1 MIERYRLRKI
11 VGLSL
16 LFGACCFASPVGTGV
31 EHRPDGVSIPVASH
45 RDGIRSLTLRVWSP
59 TIIQVIANPSDTLP
73 SRRLIALAASA
84 PTHCP
89 WGVKE
94 TAREIIFTT
103 DSLVVRVDR
112 TTYRLTFSN
121 VRGVPILSEN
131 GRMYDTAHV
140 MGESCFHIKQSFCYG
155 AGEMLY
161 GLGSYQ
167 HGDLALNGKKLLLLQ
182 KNRDDVV
189 PMLVST
195 APYGIL
201 WNNASLGEFNDV
213 RGSYYIWSEVAD
225 AIDYFFVG
233 GSSFDAI
240 IAGYRQLTGT
250 APLFPR
256 WAYGYLQ
263 SKQRY
268 QTQDEIVAVVKG
280 FRDRKFPLDCI
291 IQDWMY
297 WPEGQWGQ
305 KSFDRTRYP
314 DPARMMRD
322 IHAMNTS
329 VLISIWPNMAKGSP
343 NQMELLRMGGLLTDS
358 SHLDVMNADARATY
372 WRQTRDSL
380 YSYGI
385 DGWWIDC
392 SEGYDS
398 DWTSPYHQLPQVQAD
413 DLNVNTLKQLMG
425 SGRYL
430 NAYALQEVKGIYE
443 GQRGTTAKER
453 TFILTR
459 SSFAG
464 MQRYAAAYWTGD
476 VSANWDDFRRQIPA
490 GLNFCMSGVPYWTTD
505 IAGYFIKQEPGWWFS
520 RGAFELGQKDEGFN
534 ELYARW
540 FQFAALCPLFRAHG
554 ADFPREPW
562 AFGDSSSRT
571 YRTLLKFTNLRYRLL
586 PYLYSLAANVT
597 QEQGTIMRA
606 LPFDFLSDR
615 TTWSINNQF
624 LFGPSIMVCPV
635 DQPLYHL
642 PNNVALKTKDF
653 VRQVYLPNGTQ
664 WWDFWTGRRY
674 EGGKWVTA
682 DAAFETMPLYVR
694 AGSIVPMG
702 PEVQYSTE
710 QRDPLEIRIYPGADA
725 SFSLY
730 EDDNI
735 SYGYEKK
742 EYSRIAFSWSDAKRE
757 LTIGGRTGSFP
768 GMPPVRTFSVVVV
781 SEDVGAGIKVTTSP
795 AKRFTYEGRRLTVKL

>member
-1 MIERYRLRKI
+1 MSENRRVDIILMAALLLSDAGFVNAMSQTLER
-11 VGLSL
+11 
-16 LFGACCFASPVGTGV
+16 
-31 EHRPDGVSIPVASH
+31 RPDGIVIPVDSH
-45 RDGIRSLTLRVWSP
+45 RDGIQSLTLKVWSP
-59 TIIQVIANPSDTLP
+59 TIVQVIANPSDTLP
-73 SRRLIALAASA
+73 SRPELALVTNTPAR
-84 PTHCP
+84 CP
-89 WGVKE
+89 WNVRE
-94 TAREIIFTT
+94 TAKEVIVTT
-103 DSLVVRVDR
+103 DSLVAHIDKV
-112 TTYRLTFSN
+112 TYRITFADA
-121 VRGVPILSEN
+121 RGRVLLAED
-131 GRMYDTAHV
+131 GRTCDTAQV
-140 MGESCFHIKQSFCYG
+140 MAEPCFHIKQSYRYG

-167 HGDLALNGKKLLLLQ
+167 HGGLTLNGRKFRLLQ

-189 PMLVST
+189 PMLIST

-201 WNNASLGEFNDV
+201 WNNASLGEFNDT

-225 AIDYFFVG
+225 AIDYFFIG

-240 IAGYRQLTGT
+240 VAGYRQLTGQ
-250 APLFPR
+250 APLFPK

-268 QTQDEIVAVVKG
+268 QTQDEIVSVVKR
-280 FRDRKFPLDCI
+280 FRATRFPLDCI

-305 KSFDRTRYP
+305 KSFDRSRYP
-314 DPARMMRD
+314 DPSKMIRD
-322 IHAMNTS
+322 IHAMDAT
-329 VLISIWPNMAKGSP
+329 VVISIWPNMAKGSS
-343 NQMELLRMGGLLTDS
+343 NQVELSRIGGLLSDS
-358 SHLDVMNADARATY
+358 SHLDVMNPEARATY

-398 DWTSPYHQLPQVQAD
+398 DWTSPYLQVPDVQAD
-413 DLNVNTLKQLMG
+413 ELNVNTLKQLMR

-430 NAYALQEVKGIYE
+430 NSYGLMEVKGIYE
-443 GQRGTTAKER
+443 GQRATSTKQR

-476 VSANWDDFRRQIPA
+476 VSATWDDFRKQIPA
-490 GLNFCMSGVPYWTTD
+490 GLNFSMSGVPYWTTD

-534 ELYARW
+534 ELYTRW

-571 YRTLLKFTNLRYRLL
+571 YQTLLKFTNLRYRLM
-586 PYLYSLAANVT
+586 PYLYTLAANVT
-597 QEQGTIMRA
+597 QTQSTIMRA
-606 LPFDFLSDR
+606 LPFDFLGDR
-615 TTWSINNQF
+615 NTWSINNQF
-624 LFGPSIMVCPV
+624 MFGPSIMVCPV

-642 PNNVALKTKDF
+642 PNNVVLKTKEF
-653 VRQVYLPNGTQ
+653 VRQVYLPKGTQ
-664 WWDFWTGRRY
+664 WWDYWTGLRY
-674 EGGKWVTA
+674 DGGQQIAA
-682 DAAFETMPLYVR
+682 DASYETMPLFVR
-694 AGSIVPMG
+694 AGSIIPMG

-710 QRDPLEIRIYPGADA
+710 KRDPIEIRIYPGADA
-725 SFSLY
+725 LFTLY
-730 EDDNI
+730 EDDDA
-735 SYGYEKK
+735 SYGYESGA
-742 EYSRIAFSWSDAKRE
+742 YSRIALSWSEGTKE
-757 LTIGGRTGSFP
+757 LTIGNREGEYP
-768 GMPPVRTFSVVVV
+768 GMPSARVFSVVVV
-781 SEDVGAGIKVTTSP
+781 GERKGTEDRIPASP
-795 AKRFTYEGRRLTVKL
+795 GKRIRYEGKHLTIQF